1 MRRLWGPYPI
11 RGPYPWAFAVAVAL
25 LFGAC
30 ASPGPTAGSP
40 TAPGSAVVVA
50 PATQF
55 DAARAKAHVDYL
67 ADAARGGRYSGSA
80 GYRDAATYVADRF
93 REIGLEPLG
102 DNGTFFQHFTMP
114 IVDLTE
120 MSTLTGPGGRTYRP
134 RVDFTESVGGR
145 SGSGK
150 VEAAIAAVGGGARG
164 GGLNDFTGANVRG
177 KIALV
182 TGPPAQNGGSS
193 VENAYQ
199 LGAIGILLVG
209 GATLRYSYIPRLQT
223 ETVPTLVISQEV
235 ADELLAPAGRTVS
248 TAQDLVRAHRA
259 DPNAPASGFDV
270 PTTVRMTVSLTPVH
284 DVDAMNVVGL
294 LRSPDPNNTQR
305 AVLVG
310 GHLDGVGTDPDGSV
324 FQAANDNASG
334 PAVTIEVAR
343 ALALSRAS
351 LSHSIVFV
359 AFAGEEEGYYGSE
372 AYVAQMA
379 VAPGRVESL
388 VAVLNLDVVGC
399 CSDTLL
405 VSNEAPDLQRRV
417 RDTATRLGISS
428 QATGS
433 GGSDQ
438 QSFAR
443 RRVPAVFIGVADFI
457 LHVYADTPAVVQ
469 ESRLKKAGD
478 VVTAVAKD
486 IATAP

>member
-1 MRRLWGPYPI
+1 MRRLWTVTV
-11 RGPYPWAFAVAVAL
+11 AAAMAV
-25 LFGAC
+25 GAC
-30 ASPGPTAGSP
+30 TSPGPSTSTP
-40 TAPGSAVVVA
+40 TASAVVVA
-50 PATQF
+50 IATEF
-55 DAARAKAHVDYL
+55 DAAKAKAHVDYL

-80 GYRDAATYVADRF
+80 GYGDAANYVADRF

-120 MSTLTGPGGRTYRP
+120 MSTLTGPGGQTYRA

-150 VEAAIAAVGGGARG
+150 AEAEIAAVGGAART
-164 GGLNDFTGANVRG
+164 GGLNDFAGANVRG

-182 TGPPAQNGGSS
+182 TGPAAPNGGSS

-199 LGAIGILLVG
+199 EGAIGVLVVG
-209 GATLRYSYIPRLQT
+209 GPTLRYSYLPRFQT
-223 ETVPTLVISQEV
+223 ETVPTLVISQDV
-235 ADELLAPAGRTVS
+235 ANQLLAPVGKTLS
-248 TAQDLVRAHRA
+248 GAQDLVRARRA

-270 PTTVRMTVSLTPVH
+270 PTTVRMSVSLTPVH
-284 DVDAMNVVGL
+284 DVDTMNVVGL
-294 LRSPDPNNTQR
+294 LRAPDPNNAQR
-305 AVLVG
+305 AILVG

-343 ALALSRAS
+343 ALAASRSS
-351 LSHSIVFV
+351 LNHSIVFV
-359 AFAGEEEGYYGSE
+359 AFAGEEEGFFGSE
-372 AYVAQMA
+372 AYATQMA
-379 VAPGRVESL
+379 AIPGRVESL
-388 VAVLNLDVVGC
+388 VAVLNLDVIGC
-399 CSDTLL
+399 CSDTLI

-417 RDTATRLGISS
+417 RDTATSLGVAS
-428 QATGS
+428 QSAGS

-443 RRVPAVFIGVADFI
+443 RRVPAVLIGFADYI
-457 LHVYADTPAVVQ
+457 LHVYADKPSVVEQ
-469 ESRLKKAGD
+469 SRLKKAGD

-486 IATAP
+486 LATAR

>member
-1 MRRLWGPYPI
+1 MRRPARFWL
-11 RGPYPWAFAVAVAL
+11 AAAVAVA
-25 LFGAC
+25 AC
-30 ASPGPTAGSP
+30 TSPPPATTTPTA
-40 TAPGSAVVVA
+40 SAVVV
-50 PATQF
+50 PATTF
-55 DAARAKAHVDYL
+55 DAAKAKAHVDYL
-67 ADAARGGRYSGSA
+67 ADPARGGRYSGSA

-114 IVDLTE
+114 LVDLTE
-120 MSTLTGPGGRTYRP
+120 MSVLTGPGGKTYRP

-145 SGSGK
+145 SGPGK
-150 VEAAIAAVGGGARG
+150 VEAEIAAVGGAARSG
-164 GGLNDFTGANVRG
+164 GQDDFAGANPRG

-182 TGPPAQNGGSS
+182 TGPAAPNGGSS

-199 LGAIGILLVG
+199 EGAIGVLIVG
-209 GATLRYSYIPRLQT
+209 SATLRYSYVPRFQT
-223 ETVPTLVISQEV
+223 ETLPTLVISEDV
-235 ADELLAPAGRTVS
+235 ANQLLAPAGKTLS
-248 TAQDLVRAHRA
+248 MAQDLVRARRS
-259 DPNAPASGFDV
+259 DPRAPASGFDV
-270 PTTVRMTVSLTPVH
+270 PTTVRISVSLTPVH
-284 DVDAMNVVGL
+284 DVDAINVIGL
-294 LRSPDPNNTQR
+294 LRAPDPNNAQR

-334 PAVTIEVAR
+334 PAVAIEVAR
-343 ALALSRAS
+343 ALAATRSS
-351 LSHSIVFV
+351 LNHSIVFV
-359 AFAGEEEGYYGSE
+359 AFAGEEEGYFGSE
-372 AYVAQMA
+372 AYVTQMS
-379 VAPGRVESL
+379 VSPGRFESL
-388 VAVLNLDVVGC
+388 VAVLNLDVIGC

-417 RDTATRLGISS
+417 RDTAASLGVSTQPS
-428 QATGS
+428 PP

-443 RRVPAVFIGVADFI
+443 RRVPAVFIGAADFI
-457 LHVYADTPAVVQ
+457 LHVYADKPSVVQ

-486 IATAP
+486 LATAP

>member
-1 MRRLWGPYPI
+1 MRRLGT
-11 RGPYPWAFAVAVAL
+11 FALAAAIA
-25 LFGAC
+25 FGAC
-30 ASPGPTAGSP
+30 TAAGPNPSSP
-40 TAPGSAVVVA
+40 TASSVLVA
-50 PATQF
+50 PATEF
-55 DAARAKAHVDYL
+55 DAAKAKAHVDYL
-67 ADAARGGRYSGSA
+67 ADPARGGRYSGSA

-114 IVDLTE
+114 IVELTE
-120 MSTLTGPGGRTYRP
+120 MSTLTGPGGKTYRP

-150 VEAAIAAVGGGARG
+150 AEAAIVAVGGAARG
-164 GGLNDFTGANVRG
+164 GGQNDFAGADVRG

-182 TGPPAQNGGSS
+182 TGPSAPNGGSS

-199 LGAIGILLVG
+199 EGAIGVLQVG
-209 GATLRYSYIPRLQT
+209 GALLRYSYIPRLQS
-223 ETVPTLVISQEV
+223 ETLPTFLITQEV
-235 ADELLAPAGRTVS
+235 ADQLLAPAGQTVA
-248 TAQDLVRAHRA
+248 TAQDLVRARRN
-259 DPNAPASGFDV
+259 DPNAPAPAFDV
-270 PTTVRMTVSLTPVH
+270 PTAVRMTVSLTPVH

-294 LRSPDPNNTQR
+294 LRSPDPNNAQR
-305 AVLVG
+305 AVMVG

-343 ALALSRAS
+343 SLAASRAS

-359 AFAGEEEGYYGSE
+359 AFAGEEEGLFGSE

-388 VAVLNLDVVGC
+388 VAVLNLDVIGC

-417 RDTATRLGISS
+417 RDTATRLGVASEGI
-428 QATGS
+428 GS

-438 QSFAR
+438 TSFAR
-443 RRVPAVFIGVADFI
+443 RRVPAVFIGAADFI
-457 LHVYADTPAVVQ
+457 LHVYADKPALVL

-486 IATAP
+486 LASAP

>member
-1 MRRLWGPYPI
+1 MRRLWT
-11 RGPYPWAFAVAVAL
+11 FTVAAAIA
-25 LFGAC
+25 FGAC
-30 ASPGPTAGSP
+30 TAPGPTASSP
-40 TAPGSAVVVA
+40 TASTVLVA
-50 PATQF
+50 PATEF
-55 DAARAKAHVDYL
+55 DGAKAKTHVDYL

-80 GYRDAATYVADRF
+80 GYRDAATYVAERF

-120 MSTLTGPGGRTYRP
+120 MSTLTGPGGKTYRP

-150 VEAAIAAVGGGARG
+150 AEAEIAAVGGAARSGGA
-164 GGLNDFTGANVRG
+164 NDFAGASVRG

-182 TGPPAQNGGSS
+182 TGPAAPNGGSS

-199 LGAIGILLVG
+199 EGAIGVLLVG
-209 GATLRYSYIPRLQT
+209 GATLRYSFIPRLQT
-223 ETVPTLVISQEV
+223 ATVPTLVITQEL
-235 ADELLAPAGRTVS
+235 ADQLLAPTGKTVA
-248 TAQDLVRAHRA
+248 TAQALVRARRA
-259 DPNAPASGFDV
+259 DPSAPESGFDV
-270 PTTVRMTVSLTPVH
+270 PTSVRMTVSLTPVH
-284 DVDAMNVVGL
+284 DVDAINVVGL
-294 LRSPDPNNTQR
+294 LRSPDANNAQR

-343 ALALSRAS
+343 ALAGSRAS

-359 AFAGEEEGYYGSE
+359 AFAGEEEGYFGSE

-379 VAPGRVESL
+379 AIPGRVESL
-388 VAVLNLDVVGC
+388 VAVLNLDVIGC

-417 RDTATRLGISS
+417 RDAATKLGVASE
-428 QATGS
+428 ATGS

-438 QSFAR
+438 TSFAR
-443 RRVPAVFIGVADFI
+443 RRVPAVFIGAADFI
-457 LHVYADTPAVVQ
+457 LHVYADKPAVVE

>member
-1 MRRLWGPYPI
+1 VRRLW
-11 RGPYPWAFAVAVAL
+11 AFTVAL
-25 LFGAC
+25 ALGAC
-30 ASPGPTAGSP
+30 LSPGPATNSP
-40 TAPGSAVVVA
+40 TPSASAVVVA
-50 PATQF
+50 PSTEF
-55 DAARAKAHVDYL
+55 DGTKAKAHVDYL

-102 DNGTFFQHFTMP
+102 DNGTFFQHFSMP

-120 MSTLTGPGGRTYRP
+120 MSTLTGPGGKTYRP

-150 VEAAIAAVGGGARG
+150 VEAEISAVGGAARS
-164 GGLNDFTGANVRG
+164 GGLDDFAGANVRG

-182 TGPPAQNGGSS
+182 TGPGAPNGGSS

-199 LGAIGILLVG
+199 EGAIGVLIVG

-223 ETVPTLVISQEV
+223 QTVPTLVISKEV
-235 ADELLAPAGRTVS
+235 ADEMLAPAGRTVS
-248 TAQDLVRAHRA
+248 SAQDLVRARRA

-270 PTTVRMTVSLTPVH
+270 PITARMSVSLTPVH
-284 DVDAMNVVGL
+284 DVDAFNVVGL
-294 LRSPDPNNTQR
+294 LRSPDPNNAQR

-343 ALALSRAS
+343 SLAASRAS

-359 AFAGEEEGYYGSE
+359 AFAGEEEGLFGSE

-388 VAVLNLDVVGC
+388 VGVLNLDVIGC
-399 CSDTLL
+399 CSHTLL

-417 RDTATRLGISS
+417 RDTAARLGVASES
-428 QATGS
+428 TGS

-438 QSFAR
+438 TSFAR
-443 RRVPAVFIGVADFI
+443 HRVPAVFIGAADFI
-457 LHVYADTPAVVQ
+457 LHVYADKPAIV
-469 ESRLKKAGD
+469 EASWLKKAGD

-486 IATAP
+486 LASAP

>member
-1 MRRLWGPYPI
+1 MRRLW
-11 RGPYPWAFAVAVAL
+11 AFTVTVAL
-25 LFGAC
+25 AFGAC
-30 ASPGPTAGSP
+30 SLPGPVTSSP
-40 TAPGSAVVVA
+40 TASASAVVIA
-50 PATQF
+50 PATAF
-55 DAARAKAHVDYL
+55 DAAKAKAHIDYL

-114 IVDLTE
+114 LVDITE
-120 MSTLTGPGGRTYRP
+120 MSTLTGPGGKTYRP

-150 VEAAIAAVGGGARG
+150 AEAEIAAVGGAARS
-164 GGLNDFTGANVRG
+164 GGLNDFAGASVRG

-182 TGPPAQNGGSS
+182 TGPAAPNGGSS
-193 VENAYQ
+193 VDNAYQ
-199 LGAIGILLVG
+199 EGAIGVLIVG
-209 GATLRYSYIPRLQT
+209 GATLRYSYIPRLQS
-223 ETVPTLVISQEV
+223 ETVPTFVISQEV
-235 ADELLAPAGRTVS
+235 ADQLLASTGKTVS
-248 TAQDLVRAHRA
+248 IAQDLVRAHRS
-259 DPNAPASGFDV
+259 DPSAPASGFDV
-270 PTTVRMTVSLTPVH
+270 PISVRMTVSLTPVH
-284 DVDAMNVVGL
+284 DVDAINVVGV

-343 ALALSRAS
+343 ALAASRAS

-372 AYVAQMA
+372 AYIAQMA

-388 VAVLNLDVVGC
+388 VAVLNLDVIGC
-399 CSDTLL
+399 CSDTLI

-417 RDTATRLGISS
+417 RDAATKLGVASE
-428 QATGS
+428 ATGS

-443 RRVPAVFIGVADFI
+443 RRVPAVFIGMADFI
-457 LHVYADTPAVVQ
+457 LHVYADKPAVVL
-469 ESRLKKAGD
+469 ESRLKMAGD

>member
-1 MRRLWGPYPI
+1 
-11 RGPYPWAFAVAVAL
+11 
-25 LFGAC
+25 
-30 ASPGPTAGSP
+30 
-40 TAPGSAVVVA
+40 
-50 PATQF
+50 
-55 DAARAKAHVDYL
+55 
-67 ADAARGGRYSGSA
+67 
-80 GYRDAATYVADRF
+80 
-93 REIGLEPLG
+93 
-102 DNGTFFQHFTMP
+102 MP

-120 MSTLTGPGGRTYRP
+120 MSTLTGPGGKTYRP

-150 VEAAIAAVGGGARG
+150 AEAEISAVGSAARG
-164 GGLNDFTGANVRG
+164 GGLDDFAGANVRG

-182 TGPPAQNGGSS
+182 TGPAAPNGGSS

-199 LGAIGILLVG
+199 EGAIGVLIVG
-209 GATLRYSYIPRLQT
+209 GATLRYSYLPRLQT
-223 ETVPTLVISQEV
+223 ETLPTLVISQGV
-235 ADELLAPAGRTVS
+235 ADQLLAPAGRTVS
-248 TAQDLVRAHRA
+248 ATQDLVRARRA

-270 PTTVRMTVSLTPVH
+270 PTTVRISVSLTPVH

-294 LRSPDPNNTQR
+294 LRSPDPNNAQR

-343 ALALSRAS
+343 ALAAPRAS

-359 AFAGEEEGYYGSE
+359 AFAGEEEGFFGSE
-372 AYVAQMA
+372 AYVTQMA
-379 VAPGRVESL
+379 IAPGRVESL
-388 VAVLNLDVVGC
+388 VAVLNLDVIGC
-399 CSDTLL
+399 CSQKLL

-417 RDTATRLGISS
+417 RDTATRLGVASDS
-428 QATGS
+428 TGS

-438 QSFAR
+438 TSFAR
-443 RRVPAVFIGVADFI
+443 RRVPAVFIGAADFI
-457 LHVYADTPAVVQ
+457 LHVYADKPAIV
-469 ESRLKKAGD
+469 EASWLKKAGD

-486 IATAP
+486 LASAP

>member
-1 MRRLWGPYPI
+1 MSR
-11 RGPYPWAFAVAVAL
+11 WAGVTL
-25 LFGAC
+25 
-30 ASPGPTAGSP
+30 
-40 TAPGSAVVVA
+40 AVVLVSCSA
-50 PATQF
+50 PAPASTSPSPASSASTASVLPATEF
-55 DAARAKAHVDYL
+55 DAAKAKAHVDYL
-67 ADAARGGRYSGSA
+67 ADPARGGRYSGSA

-120 MSTLTGPGGRTYRP
+120 MSRLTGAGGKTYRP

-150 VEAAIAAVGGGARG
+150 AEAEIAAVGGAARS
-164 GGLNDFTGANVRG
+164 GGLNAFAGANARG

-182 TGPPAQNGGSS
+182 TGPAAPNGGSS

-199 LGAIGILLVG
+199 EGAIGVLIVG
-209 GATLRYSYIPRLQT
+209 GATLRYSYIPRLQS

-235 ADELLAPAGRTVS
+235 ADELLAPSGKTVS
-248 TAQDLVRAHRA
+248 TAQDLVRARRA

-284 DVDAMNVVGL
+284 SVEAINVVGL
-294 LRSPDPNNTQR
+294 LRSPDSNNAAR

-343 ALALSRAS
+343 ALAASRAS

-359 AFAGEEEGYYGSE
+359 AFAGEEEGYFGSE
-372 AYVAQMA
+372 AYIAQMA

-388 VAVLNLDVVGC
+388 VAMVNLDVIGC
-399 CSDTLL
+399 CGDTL
-405 VSNEAPDLQRRV
+405 VISNESPELQRRV
-417 RDTATRLGISS
+417 RDIATSLGTMT
-428 QATGS
+428 QPGS
-433 GGSDQ
+433 TGGSDQ
-438 QSFAR
+438 TSFAR
-443 RRVPAVFIGVADFI
+443 RR
-457 LHVYADTPAVVQ
+457 
-469 ESRLKKAGD
+469 
-478 VVTAVAKD
+478 
-486 IATAP
+486 

>member
-1 MRRLWGPYPI
+1 VRRL
-11 RGPYPWAFAVAVAL
+11 RAFAVVLAL
-25 LFGAC
+25 ALGAC
-30 ASPGPTAGSP
+30 SSPGPAANSP
-40 TAPGSAVVVA
+40 RASTLVVA
-50 PATQF
+50 PAIEF

-67 ADAARGGRYSGSA
+67 AAPARGGRYSGSA

-102 DNGTFFQHFTMP
+102 DNGTYFQHFTMP
-114 IVDLTE
+114 LVDLTE
-120 MSTLTGPGGRTYRP
+120 MSTLTGPGGTTYRP

-150 VEAAIAAVGGGARG
+150 AEARIAAVGGAARG
-164 GGLNDFTGANVRG
+164 GGLNDFAGADVRG
-177 KIALV
+177 KIALI
-182 TGPPAQNGGSS
+182 TGPSAPNGGSS

-199 LGAIGILLVG
+199 EGAIGVLLVG
-209 GATLRYSYIPRLQT
+209 GATLRYSYISRLQS

-235 ADELLAPAGRTVS
+235 ADQLLAPAGKTLS
-248 TAQDLVRAHRA
+248 TAQNLVRAHRA
-259 DPNAPASGFDV
+259 DPRAPASGFDV
-270 PTTVRMTVSLTPVH
+270 PITVRMTVSLTPLH

-294 LRSPDPNNTQR
+294 LRSPDPNNAQR

-343 ALALSRAS
+343 ALAASRAS

-359 AFAGEEEGYYGSE
+359 AFAGEEEGYFGSE

-379 VAPGRVESL
+379 VTPGRVESL
-388 VAVLNLDVVGC
+388 VAMLNLDVIGC
-399 CSDTLL
+399 CGDTLL

-417 RDTATRLGISS
+417 RDTASRLGISS
-428 QATGS
+428 EAWSS

-443 RRVPAVFIGVADFI
+443 RRVPAVFIGASDFI
-457 LHVYADTPAVVQ
+457 LHVYADKPPVVQ
-469 ESRLKKAGD
+469 ARWLKKAGD

-486 IATAP
+486 LAGAP